1 MKIYFSD
8 FFEVSPKELEEYG
21 AFDPSFI
28 NDLPLFIDPFL
39 LFNSDKPEYQKLHD
53 DIIQYVAFL
62 RDRSEKE
69 GISKGLIKA
78 WFLFPEVKQT
88 WFGYS
93 KIGNGGSGLGQKFAK
108 SLNENLNTVF
118 TNFGTE
124 EITNGSHLEKLCLI
138 RDGVG
143 RDNISDFT
151 TNLIKRFLLDYTQAF
166 ALEHIDAKFL
176 SNHLVDKSSLTTR
189 QDHGLR
195 KPTRYQHFNRIM
207 YF

>member
-8 FFEVSPKELEEYG
+8 FFEVSPKELEAYG
-21 AFDPSFI
+21 AFDPSLI

-93 KIGNGGSGLGQKFAK
+93 KIGNGGSGLGQKFAR
-108 SLNENLNTVF
+108 S
-118 TNFGTE
+118 E
-124 EITNGSHLEKLCLI
+124 E
-138 RDGVG
+138 RRVG
-143 RDNISDFT
+143 KECR
-151 TNLIKRFLLDYTQAF
+151 
-166 ALEHIDAKFL
+166 
-176 SNHLVDKSSLTTR
+176 TR
-189 QDHGLR
+189 WLR
-195 KPTRYQHFNRIM
+195 GEYK
-207 YF
+207 

>member
-8 FFEVSPKELEEYG
+8 FFEVSPKELEAYG
-21 AFDPSFI
+21 SFDPSLI

-138 RDGVG
+138 KDGVG

-151 TNLIKRFLLDYTQAF
+151 TNLIKKFLLD
-166 ALEHIDAKFL
+166 
-176 SNHLVDKSSLTTR
+176 
-189 QDHGLR
+189 
-195 KPTRYQHFNRIM
+195 
-207 YF
+207 